1 MRHVTIFRSSPV
13 LWYACT
19 EPTWSY
25 GVGIAAKSAHA
36 AIAKTAPAA
45 PVKAAIAGRERT
57 RRGHDALVRPIAEPG
72 ARGHERGGRDRHTDQ
87 RDGPVRT
94 DRTRQGRELDRQRTG
109 QTDNGADRRG
119 PPGPRRDRSDKDAG
133 DEAGDRCD
141 ERVPFRGEISG
152 SAG

>member
-57 RRGHDALVRPIAEPG
+57 RRGHDALVRPSRSQAPAVTSAAVASGTPTSE
-72 ARGHERGGRDRHTDQ
+72 
-87 RDGPVRT
+87 
-94 DRTRQGRELDRQRTG
+94 TG
-109 QTDNGADRRG
+109 QYGRVGLVRAASSIGTAPAR
-119 PPGPRRDRSDKDAG
+119 PTHAPLSPGHTEPAPNR
-133 DEAGDRCD
+133 
-141 ERVPFRGEISG
+141 
-152 SAG
+152 